1 MERAGYNGND
11 KAYPNLA
18 ILYDKKHRDTMGEMG
33 QAANNG
39 NAMAA
44 YNMGWIN
51 ARGLL
56 TEDGLMQD
64 EDVAEQWFKKSAK
77 LGFNDAV
84 LMLKRGF

>member
-1 MERAGYNGND
+1 M
-11 KAYPNLA
+11 
-18 ILYDKKHRDTMGEMG
+18 YDKEYLDVLGEMEKT
-33 QAANNG
+33 AYDNNP
-39 NAMAA
+39 MAQ

-77 LGFNDAV
+77 LGFVDAD
-84 LMLKRGF
+84 LMLDRNY